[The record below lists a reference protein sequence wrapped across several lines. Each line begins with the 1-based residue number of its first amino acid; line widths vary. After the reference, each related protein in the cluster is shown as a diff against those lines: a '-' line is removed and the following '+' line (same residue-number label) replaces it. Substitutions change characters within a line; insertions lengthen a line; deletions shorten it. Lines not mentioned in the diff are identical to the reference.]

1 MPNYTSIFTRLGAF
15 ARIYRQCRLLENDAL
30 EVTESGTTLRTPLDL
45 AANVRAAFEG
55 ANETQALAAIPQ
67 LTRLGAA
74 AKGTWQ
80 AVKPVCD
87 GWLSGAL
94 ATELNAPRDANS
106 VLAGL
111 ARAMLVDEESIA
123 ASEVE
128 LTAPLADTA
137 NTGDGMMAAT
147 LLVVLPGADAPTSSQ
162 LARTQT
168 IEATCVADHALD
180 GTAEGREAWILRA
193 ASGEAATAETIP
205 VTTGDTEDPRNL
217 VIDGSFTAHASGDF
231 THWIATG
238 AEVFAQETSDTRF
251 NGKAL
256 RIESKADGAAT
267 LTQVLSE
274 RSSATPGGGMLAL
287 GAFIKATGV
296 TAGSVTVRVTVNGT
310 PRTGTIVID
319 NVTPAAA
326 WLHRSTWVHMPRIA
340 SSDTV
345 LLEVVV
351 SADFDGVVLVDGLS
365 MAAPD
370 VGPDG
375 VSVAIFQGVRAFS
388 RAPFPDRFVI
398 ACDNDEA
405 GAFAGFLRDVYGVEL
420 PSSDTPTVDDG
431 LAV

>member
-1 MPNYTSIFTRLGAF
+1 
-15 ARIYRQCRLLENDAL
+15 LLENDAL

-45 AANVRAAFEG
+45 AANVRAAFDG
-55 ANETQALAAIPQ
+55 ADETQALAAIPQ

-87 GWLSGAL
+87 AWLSGTL
-94 ATELNAPRDANS
+94 AAELNASGNS
-106 VLAGL
+106 NAVLAHL
-111 ARAMLVDEESIA
+111 ARVMLDDEESIA

-128 LTAPLADTA
+128 LSAPLADAA
-137 NTGDGMMAAT
+137 NTGDGVMAAT
-147 LLVVLPGADAPTSSQ
+147 ILVVMPGADTPTLSQ
-162 LARTQT
+162 LVRAQS
-168 IEATCVADHALD
+168 IEAVCVADHALD

-193 ASGEAATAETIP
+193 ASGEATSAETIP
-205 VTTGDTEDPRNL
+205 VTTGDAEDPRNL
-217 VIDGSFTAHASGDF
+217 IIDGSFTAYASGDF
-231 THWIATG
+231 AHWIATG

-251 NGKAL
+251 DSKAL
-256 RIESKADGAAT
+256 RIESDADGAAT

-274 RSSATPGGGMLAL
+274 RSSAIPGGGMLAL
-287 GAFIKATGV
+287 GAHIKAIGV
-296 TAGSVTVRVTVNGT
+296 TAGSVTMRVTVNGT

-319 NVTPAAA
+319 NATPAAA
-326 WLHRSTWVHMPRIA
+326 WLHRSAWVHMPRIA
-340 SSDTV
+340 SSDVV
-345 LLEVVV
+345 LLEIMV

-388 RAPFPDRFVI
+388 RAPFPDRFVF
-398 ACDNDEA
+398 ACDNDEE
-405 GAFAGFLRDVYGVEL
+405 GAFAGFMRDVYGVEL
-420 PSSDTPTVDDG
+420 PSSDTPTIDDG